1 MSHRIEQL
9 TNNMEQDSI
18 DAVIIS
24 DKLNIRYLSNFTG
37 SSGYL
42 YVSKRKKILL
52 TDFRYLEQASKQCS
66 EFEIIDFFKKGL
78 IETLNDIIKE
88 DNAHSIGFED
98 SKITYKE
105 FVNFEDGL
113 KNVEFVELNDLV
125 EEIRMV
131 KDKEELENIK
141 MAAEIGDKAFKHI
154 LDFIKPN
161 MTEWEV
167 ALEIEYFM
175 RKNGA
180 VKLSFDTIVAS
191 GLRSS
196 LPHAEP
202 TNKKIVS
209 GDLVTFD
216 FGCIY
221 NGYCSDMTRTII
233 MGKANDKQK
242 EIYNTV
248 LTASDRALESIR
260 AGLKGCE
267 VDKIARDVID
277 NAGYKEYFGHGL
289 GHSLGLFIHESP
301 RLSPKDDTILK
312 ENMVMTVEP
321 GIYIPNV
328 GGVRIED
335 LVCITKEGHIN
346 FVTSPKELIEL

>member
-9 TNNMEQDSI
+9 TNHMEQDSI

-52 TDFRYLEQASKQCS
+52 TDFRYLEQASNQCS

-78 IETLNDIIKE
+78 IETLNDIIEE

-141 MAAEIGDKAFKHI
+141 VAAEIGDKAFKHI

-191 GLRSS
+191 GIRSS

-202 TNKKIVS
+202 TNKKIVK

-277 NAGYKEYFGHGL
+277 DAGYKEYFGHGL

-301 RLSPKDDTILK
+301 RLSPKDNTVLK

-346 FVTSPKELIEL
+346 FVTSPKELFEL

>member
-9 TNNMEQDSI
+9 TNHMEQDSI

-52 TDFRYLEQASKQCS
+52 TDFRYLEQASNQCS

-141 MAAEIGDKAFKHI
+141 VAAEIGDKAFKHI

-191 GLRSS
+191 GIRSS

-202 TNKKIVS
+202 TNKKIVK

-277 NAGYKEYFGHGL
+277 DAGYKEYFGHGL

-301 RLSPKDDTILK
+301 RLSPKDDTVLK

-321 GIYIPNV
+321 GIYIPSV

-346 FVTSPKELIEL
+346 FVTSPKELFEL